1 MTDYEENHEHHHK
14 HHPEEPAAKRP
25 EARHKDHSF
34 TGLLM
39 LLAGVTTGIAV
50 GLLFAPASGE
60 ETRRYL
66 VDKCD
71 DAIGKLGHHAEK
83 LRDSSRELVEPLRQK
98 IRPFRRES

>member
-1 MTDYEENHEHHHK
+1 MTDYEENHEHHH
-14 HHPEEPAAKRP
+14 HPRALHTEQPKP
-25 EARHKDHSF
+25 KDHSF

-39 LLAGVTTGIAV
+39 LLAGITTGVAV

-71 DAIGKLGHHAEK
+71 DAIGKIGQRAEK
-83 LRDSSRELVEPLRQK
+83 LRDSGRELVEPLRQK
-98 IRPFRRES
+98 IRPFRRDS

>member
-1 MTDYEENHEHHHK
+1 MTDYEENHEHHHR
-14 HHPEEPAAKRP
+14 HHHGQPHEHR
-25 EARHKDHSF
+25 RHERSF

-39 LLAGVTTGIAV
+39 LLAGISTGIAV

-71 DAIGKLGHHAEK
+71 DALGKLGQRAEK
-83 LRDSSRELVEPLRQK
+83 LRVSSRDLVEPLRQK
-98 IRPFRRES
+98 IRPFRRDS